1 MAESHS
7 DHRFPQTFRRL
18 IRRLP
23 RHGGENQLP
32 DGRARA
38 SINE

>member
-7 DHRFPQTFRRL
+7 DHRYCPHHVRRL
-18 IRRLP
+18 IQRSP
-23 RHGGENQLP
+23 RHGENQLP
-32 DGRARA
+32 DGGARV